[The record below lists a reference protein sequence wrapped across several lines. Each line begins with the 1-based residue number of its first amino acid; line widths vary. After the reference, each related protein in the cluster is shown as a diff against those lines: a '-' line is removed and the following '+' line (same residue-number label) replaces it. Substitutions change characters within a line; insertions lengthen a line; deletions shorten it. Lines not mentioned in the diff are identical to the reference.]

1 MNHVWERFPFDII
14 YTKFEFV
21 INQNVSIFQASP
33 SHQVHLKYDTISHVN
48 RFFRNSSM
56 RWSIL
61 LVLICNKNSNS
72 EKWSY
77 YDIST
82 TYYLL
87 PPFLFKIWKG
97 WDVWMWVGFSRDD
110 FEFAN
115 SCTFSTRHRFLLQTC
130 SNIVTLILGCS
141 SLRPTTNRSL
151 SFYCDNIVVQRRLE
165 RNILTVRSS

>member
-1 MNHVWERFPFDII
+1 
-14 YTKFEFV
+14 
-21 INQNVSIFQASP
+21 
-33 SHQVHLKYDTISHVN
+33 
-48 RFFRNSSM
+48 M

-110 FEFAN
+110 FEFAS

-165 RNILTVRSS
+165 RNILTVRSSQLITHGQISVTSDWFILRYVDSWFDRRIHQVKKKN